1 MSEQVVDS
9 ARIEALLRAKANATQ
24 LYSAEEV
31 QTAIA
36 AMAAQLSADYAALD
50 AIFIVVM
57 NGGLMVGGQ
66 LLPLLDFP
74 LEVDYCHAT
83 RYRGETRGA
92 DIEWRARPQS
102 DLSGR
107 HVVVIDDILDEGHT
121 LLALLDSFH
130 AAGAASVKTAVLVDK
145 RHDRKAVPDMKPDYC
160 ALEAPDEYLFGFGMD
175 YRHYWRNT
183 DGIFY
188 INE

>member
-1 MSEQVVDS
+1 MSESEVVSVHLKQVLDV
-9 ARIEALLRAKANATQ
+9 KANATQ
-24 LYSAEEV
+24 LFSGQEV
-31 QTAIA
+31 HTAIET
-36 AMAAQLSADYAALD
+36 MARDISADYADLD

-83 RYRGETRGA
+83 RYRGDTRGA
-92 DIEWRARPQS
+92 DIEWRAKPQS

-107 HVVVIDDILDEGHT
+107 HVVIVDDILDEGYT
-121 LLALLDSFH
+121 LQVLLDTFRK
-130 AAGAASVKTAVLVDK
+130 AGAASVKTAVLVDK
-145 RHDRKAVPDMKPDYC
+145 RHERKAVPGMTADYC
-160 ALEAPDEYLFGFGMD
+160 ALVAPDKYLFGFGMD

-183 DGIFY
+183 EGIYY